1 MLVPFVVITD
11 TEVTE
16 ELAELGF
23 SVFPMEMDE
32 LLLLLLWLL
41 PNEALLPDC
50 AKDHGEIAKLNA
62 KAVAHLPKQR
72 RDKLF

>member
-1 MLVPFVVITD
+1 MLVPVVVVAD

-16 ELAELGF
+16 ELVELGF
-23 SVFPMEMDE
+23 PVFPMEMDE
-32 LLLLLLWLL
+32 LLLWLL
-41 PNEALLPDC
+41 PNEAPLPDC

-62 KAVAHLPKQR
+62 KAVANLPKQR